1 MLVNISTSIY
11 SGRIG
16 HKLII
21 VADHDRV
28 FNSSINLNGT
38 EVLYLRSL
46 NDALDW
52 MNRISS
58 GEAKIPHISQV
69 WVSAES
75 IPVESFSNSTSPQ
88 EQLAGKDVH
97 SEEKVFTKFEP
108 LVVFL
113 CELFENEKNLML
125 SPDSFVLYGDE
136 ISVNRLKSILTDRF
150 PANILDSVDRYL
162 VSSNQGH
169 NHQ

>member
-1 MLVNISTSIY
+1 MLVNTASTHSKQ
-11 SGRIG
+11 IG

-46 NDALDW
+46 NEALDW
-52 MNRISS
+52 MNRILS
-58 GEAKIPHISQV
+58 GETKIPHISQV

-75 IPVESFSNSTSPQ
+75 IPVESVSSTTFDESQ
-88 EQLAGKDVH
+88 
-97 SEEKVFTKFEP
+97 SEKKIFTEFEP

-125 SPDSFVLYGDE
+125 SPDSFVLYGE
-136 ISVNRLKSILTDRF
+136 NESISRITSILTNRF
-150 PANILDSVDRYL
+150 PVNILESVDKYL
-162 VSSNQGH
+162 ISQHHG
-169 NHQ
+169 

>member
-1 MLVNISTSIY
+1 MLVNIATSIY
-11 SGRIG
+11 LGRIG

-58 GEAKIPHISQV
+58 REAKIPHISQV

-75 IPVESFSNSTSPQ
+75 IPVKSFSNSASLQ
-88 EQLAGKDVH
+88 AAGKDVY

-150 PANILDSVDRYL
+150 PVNILDSVDRYL
-162 VSSNQGH
+162 VSSNQDY

>member
-1 MLVNISTSIY
+1 MY
-11 SGRIG
+11 SEQIG

-21 VADHDRV
+21 VADHDKV

-46 NDALDW
+46 NEALDW
-52 MNRISS
+52 MNKISA
-58 GEAKIPHISQV
+58 GETKIPHISQV
-69 WVSAES
+69 WVNSES
-75 IPVESFSNSTSPQ
+75 IPVRTTLDELQ
-88 EQLAGKDVH
+88 
-97 SEEKVFTKFEP
+97 SEKKVFTEFEP

-150 PANILDSVDRYL
+150 PVNILDSVDDYL
-162 VSSNQGH
+162 VNTKQYK
-169 NHQ
+169 

>member
-1 MLVNISTSIY
+1 M
-11 SGRIG
+11 
-16 HKLII
+16 II

-46 NDALDW
+46 NEALDW
-52 MNRISS
+52 MNRILS
-58 GEAKIPHISQV
+58 GETKIPHISQV
-69 WVSAES
+69 WVNVKN
-75 IPVESFSNSTSPQ
+75 IPVESVSSTTSNES
-88 EQLAGKDVH
+88 H
-97 SEEKVFTKFEP
+97 SEKKVFTEFEP

-136 ISVNRLKSILTDRF
+136 SSVNKIKNILTDRF
-150 PANILDSVDRYL
+150 PANILDSVDNYL
-162 VSSNQGH
+162 VSTTDDSSN
-169 NHQ
+169 

>member
-1 MLVNISTSIY
+1 M
-11 SGRIG
+11 
-16 HKLII
+16 II

-28 FNSSINLNGT
+28 FISDINLSGT

-46 NDALDW
+46 NEALDW

-58 GEAKIPHISQV
+58 REAKIPHISQV

-75 IPVESFSNSTSPQ
+75 IPVKSFSNSASLQ
-88 EQLAGKDVH
+88 AAGKDVH

-113 CELFENEKNLML
+113 CELFENEKNLMF

-150 PANILDSVDRYL
+150 PVNILDSVDRYL
-162 VSSNQGH
+162 VSSNQVH

>member
-1 MLVNISTSIY
+1 M
-11 SGRIG
+11 
-16 HKLII
+16 II
-21 VADHDRV
+21 VADHDKV

-46 NDALDW
+46 NEAFDW

-58 GEAKIPHISQV
+58 GETKIPHISQV

-75 IPVESFSNSTSPQ
+75 IPVESISSTTSDESQ
-88 EQLAGKDVH
+88 
-97 SEEKVFTKFEP
+97 SEKRIFTEFEP
-108 LVVFL
+108 LVIFL
-113 CELFENEKNLML
+113 CELFENDNNLML
-125 SPDSFVLYGDE
+125 SPDSFVLYGDDE
-136 ISVNRLKSILTDRF
+136 SVNRIKSILTDRF
-150 PANILDSVDRYL
+150 PANVLDSVDRYL

>member
-1 MLVNISTSIY
+1 MLVNIATSIY

-21 VADHDRV
+21 VADHGKV
-28 FNSSINLNGT
+28 FSSSINLNDT

-46 NDALDW
+46 NEALNW
-52 MNRISS
+52 MNKISI
-58 GEAKIPHISQV
+58 GETKIPHISQV

-136 ISVNRLKSILTDRF
+136 ISISRLKSILTDKF
-150 PANILDSVDRYL
+150 PINVLDSVDRYL

>member
-1 MLVNISTSIY
+1 M
-11 SGRIG
+11 
-16 HKLII
+16 II

-46 NDALDW
+46 NEAFDW
-52 MNRISS
+52 MNRISA
-58 GEAKIPHISQV
+58 GETKIPHISQV

-75 IPVESFSNSTSPQ
+75 IPVESMSRTTLDELQ
-88 EQLAGKDVH
+88 
-97 SEEKVFTKFEP
+97 SEKKVFTEFEP
-108 LVVFL
+108 LVMFL

-136 ISVNRLKSILTDRF
+136 ISVNKIKSILTDRF
-150 PANILDSVDRYL
+150 PANILDSVDNYL
-162 VSSNQGH
+162 VSTTGDSSN
-169 NHQ
+169 